1 MIEGSLSDVSLAGLL
16 QFLATEVDKCFSVRI
31 TRGGQRGE
39 INICN
44 GDLMQANFGL
54 LEGDD
59 ALCEYLSWKEGH
71 FIVERLPTLAKN
83 SVKRNLGVL
92 ALHPGNTFA
101 DHCLYLIESNVGL
114 NTELIASDTFGT
126 QEWHQALRTQ
136 PLEKHDFAII
146 GWVSDGRTMRHAMRE
161 FSLNIT
167 EATASLYRLV
177 FTKSVVAVRPTFTPP
192 ALFDVMESLATQL
205 ELEEQA
211 SAQSS
216 SSNPNSDSGK
226 SHGDGLSVDLGGR
239 ASKVSDQIA
248 GTVTVSKAGNQEA
261 TNITG
266 EHEIFAK
273 GSEAVAEKESSGKA
287 AGNDGAKPDGD
298 AVSDAM
304 PPAFFNIRRTD
315 PLPLVTIDIER
326 LFQSTF
332 TLTQFGELAL
342 TNQSLDSFLRQV
354 LSAVET
360 GKSFIVTVNES
371 TRPHPSTLATFR
383 YCFDR
388 GYVSQPDPVLIV
400 TCDLLLGR
408 VELEQYLL
416 QRRRI
421 TGDELQALVRMSTSE
436 GRALPDLLVAHGF
449 LTEGDLE
456 RWTSE
461 KSRFAA
467 RT

>member
-1 MIEGSLSDVSLAGLL
+1 MIEGSLTDVSLAGLL
-16 QFLATEVDKCFSVRI
+16 QFLATEVDKCFAVRI
-31 TRGGQRGE
+31 SRGGQRGE

-71 FIVERLPTLAKN
+71 FIIERLPTLAKN
-83 SVKRNLGVL
+83 SVKRNLSVN
-92 ALHPGNTFA
+92 LHPGNTFA

-114 NTELIASDTFGT
+114 NTDLVASDTFGT

-192 ALFDVMESLATQL
+192 ALVDVMESLASQL
-205 ELEEQA
+205 ELEEAQA
-211 SAQSS
+211 AMSS
-216 SSNPNSDSGK
+216 SGQDGSKPANVTTNNDSDST
-226 SHGDGLSVDLGGR
+226 R
-239 ASKVSDQIA
+239 REVSARNVKPSEQDQIS
-248 GTVTVSKAGNQEA
+248 GTVTVSRAESAEPTKV
-261 TNITG
+261 TG
-266 EHEIFAK
+266 EHDVLKSHLAD
-273 GSEAVAEKESSGKA
+273 SMEA
-287 AGNDGAKPDGD
+287 DGQKMETEAT
-298 AVSDAM
+298 VSDAM
-304 PPAFFNIRRTD
+304 ATGPFNIRRTD

-332 TLTQFGELAL
+332 SLTQFGDLAL
-342 TNQSLDSFLRQV
+342 TNQSLDSFLRHV
-354 LSAVET
+354 LSAVQS

-388 GYVSQPDPVLIV
+388 GYVDQPDPVLIV

-421 TGDELQALVRMSTSE
+421 TGDELQTLVRMSTSE

-456 RWTSE
+456 RWMAE
-461 KSRFAA
+461 KSRFSSA
-467 RT
+467 R

>member
-31 TRGGQRGE
+31 SRGGQRGE

-71 FIVERLPTLAKN
+71 FIIERLPTLAKN
-83 SVKRNLGVL
+83 SVKRNLSVL
-92 ALHPGNTFA
+92 SLHPGNTFA

-114 NTELIASDTFGT
+114 NTDLIASDTFGT

-205 ELEEQA
+205 ELEEAQA
-211 SAQSS
+211 ATTNATTAAEAKSKAEVK
-216 SSNPNSDSGK
+216 SNAEAVP
-226 SHGDGLSVDLGGR
+226 LSIDLGGR
-239 ASKVSDQIA
+239 ASKAAESDQIS
-248 GTVTVSKAGNQEA
+248 GNLTVSTAGKQDM
-261 TNITG
+261 TPT
-266 EHEIFAK
+266 
-273 GSEAVAEKESSGKA
+273 SAEKYVPSKETVSID
-287 AGNDGAKPDGD
+287 AGDS
-298 AVSDAM
+298 AVSDTM
-304 PPAFFNIRRTD
+304 PANPANIFNIRRTD

-354 LSAVET
+354 LSAVEA
-360 GKSFIVTVNES
+360 GKSFIVTVTES
-371 TRPHPSTLATFR
+371 TRPNPSTLATFR

-421 TGDELQALVRMSTSE
+421 TGDELQVLVRMSTSE

-449 LTEGDLE
+449 LTEGDLD
-456 RWTSE
+456 RWTAE

>member
-71 FIVERLPTLAKN
+71 FIIERLPTLAKN
-83 SVKRNLGVL
+83 SVKRNLSVL
-92 ALHPGNTFA
+92 SLHPGNTFA

-161 FSLNIT
+161 FTLNIT

-205 ELEEQA
+205 ELEEAQA
-211 SAQSS
+211 AVTSAASTTEVAKETAK
-216 SSNPNSDSGK
+216 PKGEA
-226 SHGDGLSVDLGGR
+226 LPIDLGGR
-239 ASKVSDQIA
+239 VKAPDGDQIS
-248 GTVTVSKAGNQEA
+248 GNLTVSRAEKTEAAQTAVKTEAGEKK
-261 TNITG
+261 TDV
-266 EHEIFAK
+266 
-273 GSEAVAEKESSGKA
+273 AVEKKESSDA
-287 AGNDGAKPDGD
+287 AAPDSAPD
-298 AVSDAM
+298 TM
-304 PPAFFNIRRTD
+304 PANPFNIRRTD

-354 LSAVET
+354 LSAVES

-421 TGDELQALVRMSTSE
+421 TGDELQTLVRMSTSE
-436 GRALPDLLVAHGF
+436 GRALPDLLVANGF

-456 RWTSE
+456 RWTAE
-461 KSRFAA
+461 KGRFAA